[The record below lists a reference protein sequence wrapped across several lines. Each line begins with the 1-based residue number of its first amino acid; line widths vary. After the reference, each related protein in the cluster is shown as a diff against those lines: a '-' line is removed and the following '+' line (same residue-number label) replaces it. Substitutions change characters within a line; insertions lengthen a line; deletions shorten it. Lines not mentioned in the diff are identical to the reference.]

1 MVFLKQKLINGKA
14 YWYIVKTGRVNGK
27 VKTIFQVYLGN
38 AEKILEMKNLCES
51 LPHIKLRSF
60 EYGKVAALLHVNEE
74 FRFVDI
80 VNSHTEKKSIDGL
93 SVGEYLLLD
102 IIGKSHGV
110 LSENGIEEWFNKST
124 LAFMWN
130 FPHKLS
136 CQNFLNQMSYIDSD
150 TMKKIEDDLCQV
162 LVKKGL
168 TPSVL
173 FVDESNW
180 FTYATNHDE
189 KSELLHKGYNKKH
202 RKDKNQV
209 SVALAANDYNIP
221 FIHET
226 YPGNVHDSEEFSGL
240 IDRIITRLFE
250 LNICSEDLVLVFD
263 KGNNSKDNIEKVTSN
278 MNFVGAVKA
287 NQAEELL
294 DIPLSKFKH
303 LYETSKDNKIYG
315 YRTTHQFYGTEF
327 TTVITYNEGT
337 YKLQKRTYESNK
349 SKIIENLEDL
359 QKRLESNRGKA
370 RNRSSVE
377 KEVADIIIKKY
388 RTVVK
393 YEITDVPEGKKK
405 PQLKFWIDE
414 ENENKCE
421 KSFGK
426 NLLFTDKH
434 QWHTTKIVQTYN
446 NKGAIE
452 DDFKLLN
459 DHLLVPVGPVY
470 HHKDENIRVHVFLS
484 IIGLLFYRYLA
495 WETKRYGFSMR
506 KLIEN
511 LSEIRLAVVQ
521 EKKSNESKIIM
532 EEMSTKQAS
541 LFSFLNLGKYLP
553 TQ

>member
-1 MVFLKQKLINGKA
+1 MVFLKQKLINGKS

-51 LPHIKLRSF
+51 LPYIKLRSF

-74 FRFVDI
+74 FGFVDI

-130 FPHKLS
+130 FPHRLS

-240 IDRIITRLFE
+240 IDKIITRLSE
-250 LNICSEDLVLVFD
+250 LNICSEDLCSCF
-263 KGNNSKDNIEKVTSN
+263 
-278 MNFVGAVKA
+278 
-287 NQAEELL
+287 
-294 DIPLSKFKH
+294 
-303 LYETSKDNKIYG
+303 
-315 YRTTHQFYGTEF
+315 
-327 TTVITYNEGT
+327 
-337 YKLQKRTYESNK
+337 
-349 SKIIENLEDL
+349 
-359 QKRLESNRGKA
+359 
-370 RNRSSVE
+370 
-377 KEVADIIIKKY
+377 
-388 RTVVK
+388 
-393 YEITDVPEGKKK
+393 
-405 PQLKFWIDE
+405 
-414 ENENKCE
+414 
-421 KSFGK
+421 
-426 NLLFTDKH
+426 
-434 QWHTTKIVQTYN
+434 
-446 NKGAIE
+446 
-452 DDFKLLN
+452 
-459 DHLLVPVGPVY
+459 
-470 HHKDENIRVHVFLS
+470 
-484 IIGLLFYRYLA
+484 
-495 WETKRYGFSMR
+495 
-506 KLIEN
+506 
-511 LSEIRLAVVQ
+511 
-521 EKKSNESKIIM
+521 
-532 EEMSTKQAS
+532 
-541 LFSFLNLGKYLP
+541 
-553 TQ
+553 

>member
-1 MVFLKQKLINGKA
+1 MVFLKQKLINGKS

-51 LPHIKLRSF
+51 LPYIKLRSF

-74 FRFVDI
+74 FGFVDI

-130 FPHKLS
+130 FPHRLS

-240 IDRIITRLFE
+240 IDKIITRLSE

-263 KGNNSKDNIEKVTSN
+263 KGNNSKDNIEKVTSK

-315 YRTTHQFYGTEF
+315 FRTTHQFYGTEF

-337 YKLQKRTYESNK
+337 YKLQK
-349 SKIIENLEDL
+349 
-359 QKRLESNRGKA
+359 
-370 RNRSSVE
+370 
-377 KEVADIIIKKY
+377 
-388 RTVVK
+388 
-393 YEITDVPEGKKK
+393 
-405 PQLKFWIDE
+405 
-414 ENENKCE
+414 
-421 KSFGK
+421 K
-426 NLLFTDKH
+426 NL
-434 QWHTTKIVQTYN
+434 
-446 NKGAIE
+446 
-452 DDFKLLN
+452 
-459 DHLLVPVGPVY
+459 
-470 HHKDENIRVHVFLS
+470 
-484 IIGLLFYRYLA
+484 
-495 WETKRYGFSMR
+495 
-506 KLIEN
+506 
-511 LSEIRLAVVQ
+511 
-521 EKKSNESKIIM
+521 
-532 EEMSTKQAS
+532 
-541 LFSFLNLGKYLP
+541 
-553 TQ
+553 

>member
-1 MVFLKQKLINGKA
+1 MTSIIKKMIHNKPYYYAVRSA
-14 YWYIVKTGRVNGK
+14 RVNGK
-27 VKTIFQVYLGN
+27 PRIVSQVYLGT
-38 AEKILEMKNLCES
+38 ADSIVEMKKQCES
-51 LPHIKLRSF
+51 LPYIKMKSF
-60 EYGKVAALLHVNEE
+60 EYGKLAALLHVNEE
-74 FRFVDI
+74 LGFVDI
-80 VNSHTEKKSIDGL
+80 VNKHTMKKSIDGL

-102 IIGKSHGV
+102 MVGKSHGI
-110 LSENGIEEWFNKST
+110 LSENGIEEWFKKSA
-124 LAFMWN
+124 LSFMWN

-136 CQNFLNQMSYIDSD
+136 CQNFLNHMNYIDSD
-150 TMKKIEDDLCQV
+150 TMKKIEDDLCRI
-162 LVKKGL
+162 LIEKGL

-180 FTYATNHDE
+180 FTYAANYDN

-209 SVALAANDYNIP
+209 SVALAANDYNLP

-226 YPGNVHDSEEFSGL
+226 YPGNVYDSDEFSGL
-240 IDRIITRLFE
+240 IDKIINRLTE

-263 KGNNSKDNIEKVTSN
+263 KGNNSKENIEQVTSK

-294 DIPLSKFKH
+294 EVPLSKYQF
-303 LYETSKDNKIYG
+303 LYESSDSHKIYG
-315 YRTTHQFYGTEF
+315 YRTKHQFYGTEF
-327 TTVITYNEGT
+327 TTVITFNEGT
-337 YKLQKRTYESNK
+337 YKLQKRTYESNM
-349 SKIIENLEDL
+349 SKIIEKLEDL
-359 QKRLESNRGKA
+359 QRRLESNRGKA

-388 RTVVK
+388 RGVVK
-393 YEITDVPEGKKK
+393 YEITDVPEGRKK

-414 ENENKCE
+414 ENENKRE
-421 KSFGK
+421 NSLGK
-426 NLLFTDKH
+426 NILFTDKH
-434 QWHTTKIVQTYN
+434 RWHTKKIVQTYN

-470 HHKDENIRVHVFLS
+470 HHKDENIKIHVFLS

-506 KLIEN
+506 KLVEN
-511 LSEIRLAVVQ
+511 LSEIRLAVIQ
-521 EKKSNESKIIM
+521 EKESNKCNMIM

-553 TQ
+553 S

>member
-1 MVFLKQKLINGKA
+1 MTTIIKKMIKDNA
-14 YWYIVKTGRVNGK
+14 YFYAVKSARVNGK
-27 VKTIFQVYLGN
+27 PRIVSQVYLGT
-38 AEKILEMKNLCES
+38 ADSIVEMKKQCES
-51 LPHIKLRSF
+51 LPYIKMKSF
-60 EYGKVAALLHVNEE
+60 EYGKLAALLHVNEE
-74 FRFVDI
+74 LGFVDI
-80 VNSHTEKKSIDGL
+80 VNKHTMKKSIDGL

-102 IIGKSHGV
+102 MVGKSHGI
-110 LSENGIEEWFNKST
+110 LSENGIEEWFKKSA
-124 LAFMWN
+124 LSFMWN

-136 CQNFLNQMSYIDSD
+136 CQNFLNHMNYIDSD
-150 TMKKIEDDLCQV
+150 TMKKIEDDLCRI
-162 LVKKGL
+162 LIEKGL

-180 FTYATNHDE
+180 FTYAANYDN

-209 SVALAANDYNIP
+209 SVALAANDYNLP

-226 YPGNVHDSEEFSGL
+226 YPGNVYDSDEFSGL
-240 IDRIITRLFE
+240 IDKIINRLTE

-263 KGNNSKDNIEKVTSN
+263 KGNNSKENIEQVTSK

-294 DIPLSKFKH
+294 EVPLSKYQF
-303 LYETSKDNKIYG
+303 LYESSDGHKIYG
-315 YRTTHQFYGTEF
+315 YRTKHQFYGTEF
-327 TTVITYNEGT
+327 TTVITFNEGT
-337 YKLQKRTYESNK
+337 YKLQKRTYESNV
-349 SKIIENLEDL
+349 SKIIEKLEDL
-359 QKRLESNRGKA
+359 QRRLESNRGKA

-388 RTVVK
+388 RGVVK
-393 YEITDVPEGKKK
+393 YEITDVPEGRKK

-414 ENENKCE
+414 ENENKRE
-421 KSFGK
+421 NSLGK
-426 NLLFTDKH
+426 NILFTDKH
-434 QWHTTKIVQTYN
+434 RWHTKKIVQTYN

-470 HHKDENIRVHVFLS
+470 HHKDENIKIHVFLS

-506 KLIEN
+506 KLVEN
-511 LSEIRLAVVQ
+511 LSEIRLAVIQ
-521 EKKSNESKIIM
+521 EKESNKCNMIM

-553 TQ
+553 S